1 MENKINEA
9 FYLLLGVLGLTTAL
23 AILLTIVRIGEL
35 LAEWVV
41 WTLSSF
47 GHTILIINTLN

>member
-9 FYLLLGVLGLTTAL
+9 FYLLLGVIGMGVALT
-23 AILLTIVRIGEL
+23 ILLTIVRIGEL

-41 WTLSSF
+41 
-47 GHTILIINTLN
+47 

>member
-41 WTLSSF
+41 
-47 GHTILIINTLN
+47 